1 MSTSERRRTPRFKMR
16 VPLRLHPADTS
27 AENPARVN
35 SLDISAS
42 GVSFATKQPVSVG
55 QPIQLQLRMPRRIPG
70 TPSGECS
77 FTGRVVRVES
87 RNGEH
92 KGAKGAIQV
101 GVQFLYYEPRGPR
114 AEFRITRR
122 GSRSSR

>member
-27 AENPARVN
+27 AENAARVN

-87 RNGEH
+87 GNASH
-92 KGAKGAIQV
+92 KGAKGALQV
-101 GVQFLYYEPRGPR
+101 GVQFLYYESRGPR
-114 AEFRITRR
+114 AEFRVTRR
-122 GSRSSR
+122 ASRCS

>member
-87 RNGEH
+87 GNGSR
-92 KGAKGAIQV
+92 KRAKGAIQV
-101 GVQFLYYEPRGPR
+101 GVQFLYYESRGPR
-114 AEFRITRR
+114 AEFRISRR
-122 GSRSSR
+122 ASRSS

>member
-1 MSTSERRRTPRFKMR
+1 MSSSERRRTPRFKMR
-16 VPLRLHPADTS
+16 VPLEVHPVDTPV
-27 AENPARVN
+27 EGPARVN

-42 GVSFATKQPVSVG
+42 GVSFAIKQPVAVG
-55 QPIQLQLRMPRRIPG
+55 QSIQLQLRMPKRIPG

-87 RNGEH
+87 RQGSR
-92 KGAKGAIQV
+92 KGAIEV
-101 GVQFLYYEPRGPR
+101 GVQFLYYESRGPR

-122 GSRSSR
+122 TSRRS

>member
-16 VPLRLHPADTS
+16 VPLRVHPTNTPVEVPD
-27 AENPARVN
+27 RVN
-35 SLDISAS
+35 SRDISAS
-42 GVSFATKQPVSVG
+42 GVSFATKQPVAVG
-55 QPIQLQLRMPRRIPG
+55 QAIQLQLRMPRRIPG

-87 RNGEH
+87 GNGSR
-92 KGAKGAIQV
+92 KGAIQV

-114 AEFRITRR
+114 AEFRIARR
-122 GSRSSR
+122 GSRTS